1 MWNQQCRFG
10 MKFKITLLAFF
21 WILYRKKGTKSH
33 QLCSP
38 FNTHGCSHVGVKNL
52 LLRCTQRNIIH
63 TNLRDSKGTTHCTK
77 EVSITSVQNC
87 FYGSQIRSPLP
98 NKGKLQ
104 GTLEQTKTWPDF
116 KSKNDN
122 SVWAEREV
130 LLGSNS
136 WPSPPPTALYSYT
149 KPQLHHHHR
158 ESAPLRESCVSGISV
173 SSYQTLE
180 VTL

>member
-1 MWNQQCRFG
+1 MWNQQWKFG

-98 NKGKLQ
+98 NEGKLQ
-104 GTLEQTKTWPDF
+104 GTLEQTKTWPNF

-122 SVWAEREV
+122 SVWAERKVFTWEQLMAFSTSHRS
-130 LLGSNS
+130 LLIHKASAS
-136 WPSPPPTALYSYT
+136 PSS
-149 KPQLHHHHR
+149 
-158 ESAPLRESCVSGISV
+158 
-173 SSYQTLE
+173 
-180 VTL
+180 